1 MRVGISLPAAGWATS
16 LFIAITY
23 TLCVGFDLLL
33 PEQAMYGAWI
43 KLLPGFHWL
52 TWQSFLLGLVE
63 SFGYGWYLALIWVP
77 LYNVFL
83 LGTKAKAKG
92 KA

>member
-1 MRVGISLPAAGWATS
+1 MRVGISLRAAGWATS

-23 TLCVGFDLLL
+23 ALCVGFDLLL
-33 PEQAMYGAWI
+33 PEQAMYEAWI

-63 SFGYGWYLALIWVP
+63 SFGYGWYAALIWVP

-83 LGTKAKAKG
+83 LGAKPKAKA
-92 KA
+92 